1 MPSPRVS
8 KIERHIKPAQEVLVW
23 VRLKGTRSYLQQFAK
38 PFQLVIAVPFRYV
51 GYPLESLL
59 DPVSIRA
66 IKLNGYGAGR

>member
-1 MPSPRVS
+1 MASPGVA
-8 KIERHIKPAQEVLVW
+8 KIERHIKPTEEVLVL
-23 VRLKGTRSYLQQFAK
+23 VRLKGTRGNLQQFAK
-38 PFQLVIAVPFRYV
+38 PLQLAIAVPFRYV